1 MKAYASD
8 AAACAGAPS
17 VSDAIEPIETPDRPI
32 EHSVLTFASAISS
45 PVAHM
50 YAHAP
55 TSAAADGAK
64 PAASVLAGSART
76 PAPIVVPATSAVAP
90 RTEPEG
96 SGNCVDGASD
106 GASDGGD
113 CVDAASDGASDGEVS
128 GSATQLTPAILRTP
142 RRCEVSAGAKWR
154 PCIGRR
160 VGEGW

>member
-64 PAASVLAGSART
+64 PAASVLAGRART

-90 RTEPEG
+90 STEPEG
-96 SGNCVDGASD
+96 SGNCVDGPEGSASDGVDGSD
-106 GASDGGD
+106 GASG
-113 CVDAASDGASDGEVS
+113 GEVS
-128 GSATQLTPAILRTP
+128 GSATQLTPAILRTHAP
-142 RRCEVSAGAKWR
+142 RLCGFSAG
-154 PCIGRR
+154 
-160 VGEGW
+160 

>member
-64 PAASVLAGSART
+64 PACSVVAGSAST
-76 PAPIVVPATSAVAP
+76 PAPMVVPATSAVAP

-106 GASDGGD
+106 GGSGGS
-113 CVDAASDGASDGEVS
+113 VVVSTGALS
-128 GSATQLTPAILRTP
+128 LRDN
-142 RRCEVSAGAKWR
+142 C
-154 PCIGRR
+154 GRGVR
-160 VGEGW
+160 AW